1 MQYLSQLV
9 PIEMRPC
16 LEQEEK
22 RRQYRK
28 ASARQVGVVEATQ
41 LLCDA
46 APGHQPDTDVDVAVP
61 RWLLGAR
68 FTKSVLK
75 AGNMVPNAT
84 PCERAI
90 PM

>member
-1 MQYLSQLV
+1 MELKLLGLTKTDRLMEEPCSTYL
-9 PIEMRPC
+9 IEMRPC

-46 APGHQPDTDVDVAVP
+46 APGHQPDTD
-61 RWLLGAR
+61 
-68 FTKSVLK
+68 TY
-75 AGNMVPNAT
+75 
-84 PCERAI
+84 I
-90 PM
+90 PTS

>member
-46 APGHQPDTDVDVAVP
+46 APGHQPDTD
-61 RWLLGAR
+61 
-68 FTKSVLK
+68 TY
-75 AGNMVPNAT
+75 
-84 PCERAI
+84 I
-90 PM
+90 PTS

>member
-1 MQYLSQLV
+1 MKPPSSCAILPPAINPIPIPTSQLV
-9 PIEMRPC
+9 R
-16 LEQEEK
+16 
-22 RRQYRK
+22 Y
-28 ASARQVGVVEATQ
+28 
-41 LLCDA
+41 
-46 APGHQPDTDVDVAVP
+46 VDVAVP